1 MHHLLTI
8 KYWVSTFLSEGLN
21 SHRSHPKEKSGQRAL
36 DPTPKRN
43 LVKEPWIPPRREIW
57 SKSPGSH
64 PKENLG
70 RESERTRWLTNP
82 DWTWRIPPRRK
93 FRVGKQDGGKKWRWP
108 RPKKVDFG
116 LRSTL
121 RSWPQSSP
129 PPQQQQQQLSPFYDL
144 SASPQV
150 KIHISCVSVL
160 PCYIH
165 GERKSWFDSN
175 LSRKRVLP
183 HFCGQSWAHTYPP
196 CRDKKIVHLQKNCL
210 LGVTAEISLLNL
222 NTLIAAPDK
231 HTAEVLL
238 E

>member
-1 MHHLLTI
+1 M
-8 KYWVSTFLSEGLN
+8 
-21 SHRSHPKEKSGQRAL
+21 
-36 DPTPKRN
+36 DPTPKKI
-43 LVKEPWIPPRREIW
+43 L
-57 SKSPGSH
+57 
-64 PKENLG
+64 
-70 RESERTRWLTNP
+70 
-82 DWTWRIPPRRK
+82 
-93 FRVGKQDGGKKWRWP
+93 GGKTEWREKIEVDLHQ
-108 RPKKVDFG
+108 KKVDLDQKKFT
-116 LRSTL
+116 LDL

-129 PPQQQQQQLSPFYDL
+129 PQQQQQQQLSPFYDL